1 MCDEVV
7 DAGGDAA
14 AAAGML
20 SGGIAAVVST
30 PTDLALVRMM
40 ADGR

>member
-1 MCDEVV
+1 MCSEICC
-7 DAGGDAA
+7 DAYDGGV
-14 AAAGML
+14 GML
-20 SGGIAAVVST
+20 SGGVAAAVST